1 MDLYTISDVHGTEI
15 VCSVDIGLFFFIF
28 AVLLVRHK
36 YGLSGTMSI
45 NEINIF
51 I

>member
-1 MDLYTISDVHGTEI
+1 MCMGQRLYVPLIL
-15 VCSVDIGLFFFIF
+15 VCFFFIF

-36 YGLSGTMSI
+36 YELSGTMSI